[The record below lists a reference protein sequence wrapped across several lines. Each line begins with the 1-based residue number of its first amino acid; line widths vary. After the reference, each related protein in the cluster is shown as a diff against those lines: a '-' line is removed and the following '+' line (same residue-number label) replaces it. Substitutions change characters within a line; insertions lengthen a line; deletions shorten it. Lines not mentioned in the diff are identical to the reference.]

1 VSQVTF
7 TGIVVALSLLAVFA
21 GLAYR
26 GSVSPQAS
34 GEQGVCGLDPVD
46 GAIALARRRVA
57 NNEITLDEFERI
69 VSILRD

>member
-1 VSQVTF
+1 MTF
-7 TGIVVALSLLAVFA
+7 TAIVVALSLIAVFA

-26 GSVSPQAS
+26 GSMPALSSRDAS
-34 GEQGVCGLDPVD
+34 ARTLDPVD
-46 GAIALARRRVA
+46 GAIAIARRRVA